1 MRTPISVGNWKMH
14 ATNAEA
20 EQLAE
25 SLAGLSEV
33 DGVTTVVA
41 PGFLQL
47 ARVAERLRGSGIEVA
62 GQNMHFA
69 ATGAFTGEVSPRQL
83 AEVASWVLLGHSE
96 RRRYFCEND
105 AALKRKIEA
114 ARVQGLHP
122 ILAIGER
129 VEERQAGHTQVVLQ
143 HQLWGALEGLDIPE
157 GFVVAY
163 EPVWAIGSGMPAT
176 GEQAQDAAALIR
188 AVLAELQGDAVATSA
203 RILYGGSVKAENIA
217 EFAVQPDLDGALVGG
232 ASLDAEQFLA
242 ITRAI
247 AGAKRA

>member
-47 ARVAERLRGSGIEVA
+47 ARVAKRLRSSGIEMA

-83 AEVASWVLLGHSE
+83 AEVASWVILGHSE

-105 AALKRKIEA
+105 AALKSKIEA
-114 ARVQGLHP
+114 ARVHGLHS

-129 VEERQAGHTQVVLQ
+129 AEERQAGHTQVVLQ
-143 HQLWGALEGLDIPE
+143 RQLWGALEGLDIPE

-217 EFAVQPDLDGALVGG
+217 EFAAQPDLDGALVGG

>member
-25 SLAGLSEV
+25 SLVCLSEV
-33 DGVTTVVA
+33 EGVTTVVA

-47 ARVAERLRGSGIEVA
+47 ARVAERLRGSGIELA

-69 ATGAFTGEVSPRQL
+69 ATGAFTGEVSPKQL
-83 AEVASWVLLGHSE
+83 AEVAGWVILGHSE
-96 RRRYFCEND
+96 RRRYFCEDD
-105 AALKRKIEA
+105 AALKNKIDA
-114 ARVQGLHP
+114 ARVHGLHP

-129 VEERQAGHTQVVLQ
+129 AEERQAGHTQAVLQ
-143 HQLWGALEGLDIPE
+143 RQLWGALEGLDMPE

-188 AVLAELQGDAVATSA
+188 TVLAELQGDAVATSA

-217 EFAVQPDLDGALVGG
+217 EFAAQPDLDGALVGG